1 MFLPRCLDLI
11 RKISDVD
18 DLAISG
24 VDLSCLSSNFGG
36 LIFEI
41 CDGLTLNDL
50 THFLEGST

>member
-50 THFLEGST
+50 THFLERST